1 MDEEDKRAQEIA
13 IVSDVDGI
21 SSGFTTE
28 PSHETSP
35 SGEAEPSIEADLATP
50 PEELSVGDI
59 LSGVNGIKLES
70 QGAEDEEESL
80 VKEQNLEGVD
90 TNLDL
95 SPTQEG
101 RNTPSPIYDDP
112 SDSDDGEGEWI
123 TPSNVA
129 LHKSRALELLPA
141 DDVISKKKGKGKER
155 EPLRIGCMTADFAMQ
170 NVLLQ
175 MGLNLVGLEGKR
187 IEKVKS
193 WVLRCHACFKCV
205 FSISSWMQNFTR
217 PIEYAKTILKSSV
230 HRAAMQRY

>member
-1 MDEEDKRAQEIA
+1 LNEEDKRAQESA
-13 IVSDVDGI
+13 VVSDVDDI

-35 SGEAEPSIEADLATP
+35 SGEAEPLITADLATP
-50 PEELSVGDI
+50 PEGLFVGDI
-59 LSGVNGIKLES
+59 LSGVNAIELES
-70 QGAEDEEESL
+70 QGAEDEEESP
-80 VKEQNLEGVD
+80 VQEQNLEGVD

-101 RNTPSPIYDDP
+101 RNAPSPIYDDP
-112 SDSDDGEGEWI
+112 SDSDDGEGAWI

-141 DDVISKKKGKGKER
+141 DDVISKKGKGKER
-155 EPLRIGCMTADFAMQ
+155 EPLRTGCMTADFAMQ

-193 WVLRCHACFKCV
+193 WVLRCHACFKCAP
-205 FSISSWMQNFTR
+205 SISSWMQ
-217 PIEYAKTILKSSV
+217 
-230 HRAAMQRY
+230 